1 MQEIIVD
8 YVHAPVSKYLALFGN
23 MFFCAVTGLA
33 AIYAILKLS
42 FGV

>member
-1 MQEIIVD
+1 
-8 YVHAPVSKYLALFGN
+8 VHGGTAKFLALFGN
-23 MFFCAVTGLA
+23 MFFCVVTALA